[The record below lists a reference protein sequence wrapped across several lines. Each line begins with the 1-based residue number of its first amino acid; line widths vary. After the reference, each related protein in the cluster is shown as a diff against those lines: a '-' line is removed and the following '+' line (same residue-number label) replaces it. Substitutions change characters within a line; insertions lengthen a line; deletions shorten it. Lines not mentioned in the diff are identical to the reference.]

1 MRLDFAL
8 TAVRR
13 SVAVYGFPVRVA
25 LVLVLAMVGNAIL
38 LAIAQS
44 LSVAPGFQPLAY
56 PPVLF
61 LTAVGAAGAA
71 VVYWGLTR
79 RVEDPERTFTRIV
92 VAVLALSFIPDFA
105 LLVEDP
111 NATPAGVVVLMA
123 MHVVVAVACVALFPA
138 QRVVVEP
145 EAEAAAE

>member
-13 SVAVYGFPVRVA
+13 SAAAYDFPVRV
-25 LVLVLAMVGNAIL
+25 VLVVVLSLVGNAIL

-44 LSVAPGFQPLAY
+44 LSVAPGFRALAY

-61 LTAVGAAGAA
+61 LTTVGAVGAA
-71 VVYWGLTR
+71 VVYWALTR
-79 RVEDPERTFTRIV
+79 RVENPGRTFTRIV

-105 LLVEDP
+105 LLIEDSA
-111 NATPAGVVVLMA
+111 ATPAGVVVLMA
-123 MHVVVAVACVALFPA
+123 MHVVVAVACVALFPVN
-138 QRVVVEP
+138 QVVVDADP
-145 EAEAAAE
+145 EAEAQ